1 MSACL
6 TLNLT
11 DYWTPEELAG
21 FLSVTLETLKK
32 WRSIG
37 RGPAYVK
44 MGRRAM
50 YPKQDVLDWIERQ
63 KHNGD
68 RAQGKSMVFPVS
80 VARQRVSGTNRFSG
94 HTGKRRRGERA
105 GNEVQG

>member
-1 MSACL
+1 MSAGL
-6 TLNLT
+6 TLDLA
-11 DYWTPEELAG
+11 DYWTPEDLAA

-37 RGPAYVK
+37 RGPAFVK
-44 MGRRAM
+44 MGRRPM

-68 RAQGKSMVFPVS
+68 RAQGKSVVFPVS
-80 VARQRVSGTNRFSG
+80 VARQRIPGANRFGG
-94 HTGKRRRGERA
+94 HTGKRTRRERIEA
-105 GNEVQG
+105 VE